1 MFDTSNE
8 PVAVL
13 KILNK
18 GMYCA
23 LQDAG
28 RFGYRHLGV
37 PCSGAMDR
45 YSLLYVNNQ
54 LNNHVNASVLEVAGN
69 GFTFITLTDVL
80 LFFSGASC
88 EITIDSK
95 MSDSSAL
102 IKLNGGQTLKIE
114 KINVGARVYIG
125 IKGGFCA
132 SPVMDSISTLE
143 GTHLREL
150 KINEFIFSK
159 NISLLKEKISGHLK
173 KFKINNNQEIFVSP
187 GPEFSNLTEDSVKL
201 VLSEHFLITKNSN
214 RMGYRL
220 FGKPLSS
227 IKSNEILTS
236 SVMPGT
242 VQLLPDGQLIALMR
256 DCQTTGGYPRILQ
269 IEESGINQLAQ
280 RLPGEEVVF
289 QINL

>member
-1 MFDTSNE
+1 MFENSNE

-18 GMYCA
+18 GIYCA

-45 YSLLYVNNQ
+45 YSLMYVNNQ
-54 LNNHVNASVLEVAGN
+54 LNNPVNAPVLEVAGN
-69 GFTFITLTDVL
+69 GFTFIALRDVL
-80 LFFSGASC
+80 LFFSGAGC
-88 EITIDSK
+88 EITVDSFR
-95 MSDSSAL
+95 SETSAL

-150 KINEFIFSK
+150 KKNEFIFSK
-159 NISLLKEKISGHLK
+159 NVSLLKEKKNGHLK
-173 KFKINNNQEIFVSP
+173 KFKINKNQKIYVSP
-187 GPEFSNLTEDSVKL
+187 GPEFAFLTEDSIKL

>member
-1 MFDTSNE
+1 
-8 PVAVL
+8 
-13 KILNK
+13 
-18 GMYCA
+18 MYCA

-45 YSLLYVNNQ
+45 YSLMYVNNQ
-54 LNNHVNASVLEVAGN
+54 LNNPVDASVLEVAGN
-69 GFTFITLTDVL
+69 GFTFIALTDVL
-80 LFFSGASC
+80 LFFSGADC
-88 EITIDSK
+88 EIKVDSFK
-95 MSDSSAL
+95 TDTSAL

-114 KINVGARVYIG
+114 KIHLGARVYIG
-125 IKGGFCA
+125 IKGGFWA
-132 SPVMDSISTLE
+132 SPVLDSISTLE

-150 KINEFIFSK
+150 KKNEFIFSK
-159 NISLLKEKISGHLK
+159 NVSLVKEKNSGHLK
-173 KFKINNNQEIFVSP
+173 KFKIHNNQKIFVSP
-187 GPEFSNLTEDSVKL
+187 GPEFEYLTEDSIKL
-201 VLSEHFLITKNSN
+201 VLSEHFIITKNSN

-220 FGKPLSS
+220 FGKPLLSH
-227 IKSNEILTS
+227 NGYEILTS

-280 RLPGEEVVF
+280 RLPAEEVVF
-289 QINL
+289 HLNL